1 MTTQK
6 THRVSVA
13 MSVYNPRAEYFR
25 EQVDSILEQTSE
37 PVLVMRNDGSPN
49 LETVALCAEYADRD
63 NVVVIDGVNL
73 GFAAG
78 FLAALRACPDT
89 DYYAFS
95 DQDDFWLP
103 EKLSRAVEELDEV
116 GAFIDSVPVMY
127 HSDFVFCDQNLNE
140 VADTPNRRLSSSL
153 ENAVAEAAIPGMV
166 MVFNRA
172 MRERLLSVDPDGI
185 AGHDWLCA
193 LISNGYGK
201 TISDPRVSLKYRR
214 HSENVSAGNM
224 GAFQRLSFR
233 IRTFL
238 FGETLGK
245 VRVMIKR
252 VATACSGEF
261 SAHNR
266 ELIDLYSRPIT
277 VLTQLRKAFWPVR
290 YRETV
295 GDELAFRLLV
305 LLGRM

>member
-6 THRVSVA
+6 VHRVSVA

-25 EQVDSILEQTSE
+25 EQVDSILGQTSE

-49 LETVALCAEYADRD
+49 LETVALCDEYTDRD

-103 EKLSRAVEELDEV
+103 EKLSRAVEELDKA
-116 GAFIDSVPVMY
+116 GAFADSVPVMY

-140 VADTPNRRLSSSL
+140 VEDTPNRRLSSSL

-185 AGHDWLCA
+185 ADMIGYA
-193 LISNGYGK
+193 LS
-201 TISDPRVSLKYRR
+201 SQ
-214 HSENVSAGNM
+214 M
-224 GAFQRLSFR
+224 GMGILFR
-233 IRTFL
+233 IRGCPLNIGDTQRMYRLGIWEHFRGSVSGL
-238 FGETLGK
+238 ERSCLGK
-245 VRVMIKR
+245 RSGKS
-252 VATACSGEF
+252 ACDDQEGC
-261 SAHNR
+261 HR
-266 ELIDLYSRPIT
+266 M
-277 VLTQLRKAFWPVR
+277 FWGIQRSQP
-290 YRETV
+290 
-295 GDELAFRLLV
+295 
-305 LLGRM
+305 